1 MEGVKQ
7 IHVVGKDSRFKLFW
21 SGNDKG
27 TGGIGVL
34 LAEEWWRRCLR
45 WSESLTGSFSFV

>member
-7 IHVVGKDSRFKLFW
+7 IVGKDFRFKFFW

-27 TGGIGVL
+27 TGGVGRRMVGEGV
-34 LAEEWWRRCLR
+34 
-45 WSESLTGSFSFV
+45 

>member
-7 IHVVGKDSRFKLFW
+7 IVGKDSRFKLFW

-27 TGGIGVL
+27 TGGVEFFWQKNGG
-34 LAEEWWRRCLR
+34 RRYLR
-45 WSESLTGSFSFV
+45 WSESLTGSSSFV